1 MLFGPPPVTVRAVD
15 REALPAALGV
25 GEYRLAVM
33 NAPRR
38 LRLAVA
44 PLLACAALTVV
55 SCAGRAV
62 DPPTARRALAQPVVA
77 SPLASSGGAVPL
89 APNGA
94 VPPSPPA
101 ECRGAARDAAEWSC
115 TQQQRF
121 AAARAYISRHVS
133 GQGYVGV
140 VFTDRQTGHTWRFG
154 PTQHEG
160 WTASTIKLAIA
171 TDLLRRHRGGQ
182 LTLSAADRHDMATM
196 LNFSDEQASDRL
208 WAKFGGEDMLA
219 RFRSEY
225 GMVGLHFVPGFTTRT
240 YWGFVKCTTD
250 DLAAL
255 ASYVFT
261 RLHAADQAYLVSA
274 LRGVAPNQQWGI
286 WAAGATQRPGNKDG
300 WSYETDSYGKHWVTN
315 TVGFA
320 GPEERY
326 LIAVMYQ
333 VAPSG
338 TLDAGVHTVSD
349 VVALLF
355 GAPIPAPVTV
365 PAPDG

>member
-1 MLFGPPPVTVRAVD
+1 
-15 REALPAALGV
+15 
-25 GEYRLAVM
+25 M
-33 NAPRR
+33 NPPRR
-38 LRLAVA
+38 LRLAGA
-44 PLLACAALTVV
+44 PLLACAALTVI

-62 DPPTARRALAQPVVA
+62 DPPAARRALAQPVVA
-77 SPLASSGGAVPL
+77 GPLTSSDGAVPPT
-89 APNGA
+89 PNGA
-94 VPPSPPA
+94 APPSPPA
-101 ECRGAARDAAEWSC
+101 ECRDAARDETEWSC

-121 AAARAYISRHVS
+121 AAASAYISRQVS
-133 GQGYVGV
+133 GQGYLGV

-154 PTQHEG
+154 PTRREG

-171 TDLLRRHRGGQ
+171 ADLLRRQRAGQ

-219 RFRSEY
+219 RFRTQY
-225 GMVGLHFVPGFTTRT
+225 GMSGLHFVPGFTART

-255 ASYVFT
+255 VSYVVT
-261 RLHAADQAYLVSA
+261 RLHPADKAYLVSA

-300 WSYETDSYGKHWVTN
+300 WSYETDPYGKHWVTN

-320 GPEERY
+320 GPDERY

-333 VAPSG
+333 VDPSG
-338 TLDAGVHTVSD
+338 TLDGGVHTVSD

-355 GAPIPAPVTV
+355 GVPIPAHVTV